1 MSESKGSLL
10 PNHDA
15 QEYLRKQFVLSAK
28 TQGRL
33 GKFFQVSNIRTSGTD
48 KIFDYKDPVDVAYHL
63 ETNPSR
69 KLLTKYGWFTEDQS
83 QLPIVLFIT
92 YFDID
97 NNPIAIDEGA
107 IIELS
112 SKVSIDKG
120 ALTTTQFTIV
130 EVRTDL
136 ELNQCICRV
145 VPTRY
150 DQKENVKVLADE
162 KDPNLENV
170 FLRRGIYYDEGSVIN
185 ETT

>member
-1 MSESKGSLL
+1 MNIREIAKA
-10 PNHDA
+10 A
-15 QEYLRKQFVLSAK
+15 QLMVSSSGLLRKGV
-28 TQGRL
+28 
-33 GKFFQVSNIRTSGTD
+33 
-48 KIFDYKDPVDVAYHL
+48 P
-63 ETNPSR
+63 
-69 KLLTKYGWFTEDQS
+69 
-83 QLPIVLFIT
+83 
-92 YFDID
+92 
-97 NNPIAIDEGA
+97 
-107 IIELS
+107 ELR
-112 SKVSIDKG
+112 VIDKG

-136 ELNQCICRV
+136 ELNQCVCRV